1 MDSKWWAKAEVGEA
15 LEEVATNGEVDQKE
29 GGGDGRVTP
38 SQVLTFGWPP
48 SCSCALLQIETRLTV
63 LGQEM
68 TEWQS
73 PAHSPMQLSSSQGIS
88 FRPADTLYAPEIS
101 NSCWYYAAASKESV
115 AWVAALELA
124 ILCVP

>member
-29 GGGDGRVTP
+29 GGGGRVTP

-68 TEWQS
+68 TEW
-73 PAHSPMQLSSSQGIS
+73 
-88 FRPADTLYAPEIS
+88 
-101 NSCWYYAAASKESV
+101 
-115 AWVAALELA
+115 
-124 ILCVP
+124 